1 MTRIRQAGPEGTV
14 RPFKPNPVVMNDENG
29 QKLDALEHIA
39 RALAAIDHNLEQL
52 VVVQTEQAVAIKQLV
67 HMLPNMLRR

>member
-1 MTRIRQAGPEGTV
+1 
-14 RPFKPNPVVMNDENG
+14 MNDENG